1 MNRLRIG
8 GRMDVHLGKTV
19 LLAAAAVGV
28 CLLTVVTLFT
38 AMDEVRDATPGYT
51 PRHALLYLLYSTPRR
66 IYDLT
71 PYAVF
76 VGVLA
81 GVGVLAR
88 NGEITVLRA
97 AGVSPARL
105 FAAAA
110 APALVALLLNTVLG
124 EFVAPAADGR
134 AAAVK
139 LRTEQRGAYKRT
151 NSWHRQGD
159 TFTNVAGYDEQGRLV
174 DVRQY
179 VVVDGR
185 LRLSR
190 RAETGTF
197 HAGEDRWQLRD
208 LAQTRIGAQG
218 TRVARHPQVSWRS
231 AADAALFTTGA
242 LVDPAKSSLMA
253 LRSRVRQLRA
263 EGLDAT
269 GHQVAF
275 WTKAFQPLA
284 VLGLV
289 LLAVGFVVGPLREVG
304 MGTRLSVGIAVGLA
318 FKYLVDVFGPV
329 SVVFAVPPAVAM
341 SAPVAVCWLAGAFLL
356 RRV

>member
-1 MNRLRIG
+1 MVG
-8 GRMDVHLGKTV
+8 GRVDIHLGKTV
-19 LLAAAAVGV
+19 LLATAAVGV

-38 AMDEVRDATPGYT
+38 AMDEVRDGTPGYT
-51 PRHALLYLLYSTPRR
+51 PRHALLFLLYSTPRR

-81 GVGVLAR
+81 GFGVLAR
-88 NGEITVLRA
+88 NGEITVLRG

-110 APALVALLLNTVLG
+110 APALLVLLLNTAIG
-124 EFVAPAADGR
+124 EFVAAAADGR

-139 LRTEQRGAYKRT
+139 IRTERGGAYKPT
-151 NSWHRQGD
+151 NSWHRQGEL
-159 TFTNVAGYDEQGRLV
+159 FTNVAGYDEQGRLV
-174 DVRQY
+174 DIRQY

-197 HAGEDRWQLRD
+197 HGGEERWWLRD
-208 LAQTRIGAQG
+208 MVQTRLDGQDA
-218 TRVARHPQVSWRS
+218 RVERRARAPWRG

-242 LVDPAKSSLMA
+242 VVDPAQLSLMA
-253 LRSRVRQLRA
+253 LRGRVRQLRA

-269 GHQVAF
+269 GYQVAF

-304 MGTRLSVGIAVGLA
+304 MGTRLCVGIAVGLA

-341 SAPVAVCWLAGAFLL
+341 SVPVAVCWLAGACLL